1 MMPSGALFRPFSC
14 DPSPNNKRQVMA
26 APPRPLLIL
35 HTNGAFRD
43 HLRRLGTRGFHCS
56 FLATW
61 DRLREAVIAAP
72 PAAIL
77 VVDPYTGAAPPQPQ
91 LSSDLRSLLLE
102 FPSATVLA
110 ALDLL
115 PGRSRDLRTL
125 GEWGVSDVIC
135 LNEDDTHEAVY
146 RRVRAVEGRTL
157 QTLLQR
163 TLPPLMSGRAR
174 MLMMTAA
181 EVVSVGGRGRD
192 LARRL
197 HLSERTVLRW
207 AARAGLPPPRR
218 MLAWMRILLA
228 AALLDDPGRSVLSVA
243 RACGYASDSSLR
255 RAMQDFLHT
264 GPTALRREGAFGR
277 AAAAF
282 LDELGRT
289 RATGR
294 DRYSLRF

>member
-1 MMPSGALFRPFSC
+1 M
-14 DPSPNNKRQVMA
+14 
-26 APPRPLLIL
+26 APPGRPLLIL
-35 HTNGAFRD
+35 HTNGALRE
-43 HLRRLGTRGFHCS
+43 HLRRVGARGFHCTFVAS
-56 FLATW
+56 W
-61 DRLREAVIAAP
+61 NGLREAVISSP

-77 VVDPYTGAAPPQPQ
+77 VVDPYAPGPRGAPV
-91 LSSDLRSLLLE
+91 LSSDLRSLLRE

-110 ALDLL
+110 AMDVP

-135 LNEDDTHEAVY
+135 LDEDDTPEAVY
-146 RRVRAVEGRTL
+146 RRLRSVEGRTL
-157 QTLLQR
+157 QALLER
-163 TLPPLMSGRAR
+163 TLPPLLSGRAR

-181 EVVSVGGRGRD
+181 EVVSIGGKGRD

-207 AARAGLPPPRR
+207 AERAGLPAPRR

-243 RACGYASDSSLR
+243 HACGYSSDSSLR
-255 RAMQDFLHT
+255 RAMQDFLGT
-264 GPTALRREGAFGR
+264 GPSALRKEGAFGR
-277 AAAAF
+277 ASRVF
-282 LDELGRT
+282 LAELSISRGSW
-289 RATGR
+289 R